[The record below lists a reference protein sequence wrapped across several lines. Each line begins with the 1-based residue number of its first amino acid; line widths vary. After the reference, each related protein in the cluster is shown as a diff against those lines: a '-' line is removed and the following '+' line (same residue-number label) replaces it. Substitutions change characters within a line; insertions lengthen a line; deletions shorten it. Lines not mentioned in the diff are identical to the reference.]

1 MAIDTREKRQ
11 NAAQVGCPLPVSV
24 LPTGTIGASVRYQI
38 GWSYGFGTAPPP
50 TGTAIEDRI
59 MAGSQNAVTI
69 REVTVGGWN

>member
-1 MAIDTREKRQ
+1 MAIDSAEKRR

-24 LPTGTIGASVRYQI
+24 LPSGTIGASVRYQI
-38 GWSYGFGTAPPP
+38 AWSYGFGTAPPP

-69 REVTVGGWN
+69 REVTVGDWN